1 MNKFDYDNVYSRQN
15 SETIN
20 EENLDSIFNF
30 NNYEICLGSE
40 DFIGKTTQIRIDMN
54 GIPANDN
61 DDYCTALENL
71 DNYLYYFQS
80 SDVKG
85 NVNEVEVLLKEVC
98 SSNTNVVLIHPAGN
112 YLQAERSC
120 DAIGGI
126 LLTEE
131 SFPDYIDNIDEI
143 INDKCISDGAL
154 TWVKTADND
163 FETVGCTIIMTDKK
177 VYTTACV
184 QFLQCTLCLV
194 PPTRYTLYG
203 HDGKAFDYF
212 YYIELYQDRQP
223 WWKGIKSTIENK
235 GNHWLLS
242 SSLHEINLTLHEDF
256 PIGRRYWGSEQN
268 LRLFTLTVCHIWQ
281 FSCGNGECI
290 DYNQRCDDIKHC
302 KDETDE
308 LNCNKVSLPENY
320 NKEQHPPLDS
330 EQEFPIKIH
339 YYVDVY
345 NLDRINADGAT
356 ASMDLGVTLTWYDP
370 RVQFN
375 YLKPIIKNYFD
386 CRDVWLPILEV
397 LSGHGRGT
405 YLDANQYEKFC
416 HAWRNEEDIQAPF
429 SDPYMSKSSPS
440 L

>member
-1 MNKFDYDNVYSRQN
+1 MQDMMNKFDYDNVYSRQN

-131 SFPDYIDNIDEI
+131 GFPDYIDNIDEM

-154 TWVKTADND
+154 TWVKTTDND
-163 FETVGCTIIMTDKK
+163 FESNVFN
-177 VYTTACV
+177 A
-184 QFLQCTLCLV
+184 
-194 PPTRYTLYG
+194 
-203 HDGKAFDYF
+203 
-212 YYIELYQDRQP
+212 
-223 WWKGIKSTIENK
+223 
-235 GNHWLLS
+235 
-242 SSLHEINLTLHEDF
+242 INLNRSKKKTN
-256 PIGRRYWGSEQN
+256 RK
-268 LRLFTLTVCHIWQ
+268 V
-281 FSCGNGECI
+281 GE
-290 DYNQRCDDIKHC
+290 
-302 KDETDE
+302 
-308 LNCNKVSLPENY
+308 
-320 NKEQHPPLDS
+320 
-330 EQEFPIKIH
+330 
-339 YYVDVY
+339 
-345 NLDRINADGAT
+345 
-356 ASMDLGVTLTWYDP
+356 
-370 RVQFN
+370 
-375 YLKPIIKNYFD
+375 
-386 CRDVWLPILEV
+386 
-397 LSGHGRGT
+397 
-405 YLDANQYEKFC
+405 
-416 HAWRNEEDIQAPF
+416 
-429 SDPYMSKSSPS
+429 
-440 L
+440 